1 SADPVINA
9 ARCGGMVQERYR
21 YSDSVKY
28 TTAQTASTAAVHHA
42 IARTRMRWLA
52 LIERAERSAVTPG
65 AGGSTVEK
73 LAEHEADAERGEQAG
88 QRPVLDLA
96 LERADRVPG
105 LAARLLGGTPDPL
118 APLARGIAPQ
128 VLQGIGNSGQVR
140 AQRFD
145 LGFQLLDVF
154 VGTRAHVRPPS

>member
-1 SADPVINA
+1 
-9 ARCGGMVQERYR
+9 
-21 YSDSVKY
+21 
-28 TTAQTASTAAVHHA
+28 
-42 IARTRMRWLA
+42 MRWLA

-65 AGGSTVEK
+65 AGVSTVEK

-88 QRPVLDLA
+88 QRSVLDLA

-154 VGTRAHVRPPS
+154 VGTRAHVRPPSNRLPGTQSITRARESELNAPWRATPGAHHHGTAMI